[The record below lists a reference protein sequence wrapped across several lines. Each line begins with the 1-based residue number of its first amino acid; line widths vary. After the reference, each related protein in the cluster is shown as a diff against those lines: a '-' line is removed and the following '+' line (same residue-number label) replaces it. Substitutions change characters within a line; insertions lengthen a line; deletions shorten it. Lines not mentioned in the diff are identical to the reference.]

1 MPRVKQRTTEL
12 RSALLDAASA
22 RLEAGDAALTARSV
36 AAAAGT
42 STAALYELF
51 GDKSGLLR
59 SLFYD
64 AFRRL
69 ELVLGGVAHTDDSRA
84 DLLAVLGTA
93 RRFGLEHPLLFEL
106 MFSRPFAEFRPT
118 PDDERAGTGTHA
130 AVMRFVDAAIDAGV
144 IAGDRVDLAQVL
156 IATNRGLIASE
167 LAGILASS
175 ACGAQRRWQLA
186 IDALLDGLAVRR

>member
-1 MPRVKQRTTEL
+1 MPRATQRTSEL
-12 RSALLDAASA
+12 RSTLLDAASM
-22 RLEAGDAALTARSV
+22 RLEAGDTALTARSV

-69 ELVLGGVAHTDDSRA
+69 EVVLGGVARGDNSRT
-84 DLLAVLGTA
+84 DLLAVLGSA
-93 RRFGLEHPLLFEL
+93 RRFALDHPRLFEL

-118 PDDERAGTGTHA
+118 PEDERAGSGTFRT
-130 AVMRFVDAAIDAGV
+130 VMRFVDAAIDAGV

-175 ACGAQRRWQLA
+175 PSAAERRWQLA
-186 IDALLDGLAVRR
+186 IHALLDGLAPRS